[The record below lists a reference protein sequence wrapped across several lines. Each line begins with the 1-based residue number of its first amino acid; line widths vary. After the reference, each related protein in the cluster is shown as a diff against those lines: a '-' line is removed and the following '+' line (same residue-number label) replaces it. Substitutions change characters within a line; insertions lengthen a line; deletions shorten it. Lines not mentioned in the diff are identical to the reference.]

1 MDIRKILLLCII
13 LIFGGCFL
21 YSATPQKTYVVAN
34 LSLKDS
40 VEVAQAYAS
49 KRNIP
54 ISNIIAFAMPTS
66 LEISKA
72 EYFSK
77 IENPLVAE
85 LVKRRAITAVKLGSK
100 DSNGREIYSYVSH
113 DIDFVVFC
121 YGVPCA
127 VRDFPLAKGEK
138 ARNGM
143 KTAGAAL
150 DSEFSARFIDGN
162 KFFGMLKNPL
172 YKDIGKKKSASLYGL
187 IPTARLDGA
196 NKADV
201 LNIIDSAIEAERK
214 GVAGRAYLDKS
225 KKYKLGDDWIDLAN
239 KILSSAYFDIDV
251 SEAPALFGC
260 ADRMDGL
267 AYYFGWYSRRAT
279 GYFAENGFRA
289 ARGASAL
296 HIYSYSAREMRNRL
310 FWTPALVSAGAV
322 ATFGNIYE
330 PYLVGTHH
338 IPIYVSGLASNLCAG
353 DAAMVAIP
361 FVSWQAI
368 FVGDPLFMPFKVSLE
383 EQMSRIEKGQIDTF
397 SQYVVCRMANKIK
410 AKDSTIKAI
419 NFAKKYVGKMPD
431 VALCWKIA
439 ELSKEVGDIESA
451 RKYAL
456 MVLDKEEIFSNVSL
470 RGLAFTVVKFLLT
483 KEINEPEIASQK
495 LEILSGLSTTE
506 QYKRA
511 VFSVAVKIPK
521 VMRAE
526 NTQKVVVEIVELD
539 KKRAEEQE
547 RKRKEVEER
556 KRKEEDMRKNKDKK

>member
-77 IENPLVAE
+77 IENTLVAE

-121 YGVPCA
+121 YGVPYA

-214 GVAGRAYLDKS
+214 GVAGRVYLDKS

-239 KILSSAYFDIDV
+239 KILSYAYFDIDV

-322 ATFGNIYE
+322 ATFGNIEIGFKTTDMFMSQGFLQTDSDNIISFIGFRDSFQIGNTELFYHTTFGTTNPRAASE
-330 PYLVGTHH
+330 SMISGFRNVYTASAQIGAKYGDFRISIGTPDTIIGGNMHLHVPTGRDINGDYTFADHTIDLATRPSIEFNASYKFMTAGFVDNPYGTDEF
-338 IPIYVSGLASNLCAG
+338 YMLA
-353 DAAMVAIP
+353 
-361 FVSWQAI
+361 
-368 FVGDPLFMPFKVSLE
+368 
-383 EQMSRIEKGQIDTF
+383 R
-397 SQYVVCRMANKIK
+397 
-410 AKDSTIKAI
+410 
-419 NFAKKYVGKMPD
+419 
-431 VALCWKIA
+431 
-439 ELSKEVGDIESA
+439 
-451 RKYAL
+451 
-456 MVLDKEEIFSNVSL
+456 
-470 RGLAFTVVKFLLT
+470 T
-483 KEINEPEIASQK
+483 KLQ
-495 LEILSGLSTTE
+495 
-506 QYKRA
+506 
-511 VFSVAVKIPK
+511 F
-521 VMRAE
+521 
-526 NTQKVVVEIVELD
+526 
-539 KKRAEEQE
+539 
-547 RKRKEVEER
+547 
-556 KRKEEDMRKNKDKK
+556 